1 MTVLTRTDRSLIAQW
16 WWTVDRWSAG
26 AVICL
31 ITIGTVLSFAAS
43 PSIAVKFDYPI
54 FHFVYRT
61 LMYSIPAA
69 GVLFFVSLLRPRHIR
84 RLAAVV
90 FVVSLVLIGLTLIIG
105 QEVNG
110 ANRWIRIGPV
120 SLQPSEFIKPA
131 FVVLAA
137 WLFAAG
143 NKIPSFPGNA
153 LAGLLY
159 VMVSI
164 LLVLQPDFGQLL
176 LLSAVWGTMFFMA
189 GIPLVWMA
197 VLGIGAT
204 GGALAAYA
212 YVPHVTSR
220 IDRFFNPEVGDTY
233 QVDKAIEAFKEG
245 GFVGLG
251 PGEGRIK
258 NVLPDAHTDF
268 VFAVAGEEYGI
279 LACLV
284 LVGIFCFIVAR
295 SYLRAMTAN
304 DQFMQLA
311 GGGLVALFSLQTL
324 INMGVNLNLLPAKG
338 MTLPFVSYGGS
349 SLFAMALTIGMLLAV
364 TRRGWSSEHGV
375 QRL

>member
-31 ITIGTVLSFAAS
+31 IAIGAILSFAAS
-43 PSIAVKFDYPI
+43 PAIAVKFDYPI

-61 LMYSIPAA
+61 LMYSIPTI
-69 GVLFFVSLLRPRHIR
+69 GILLLVSLLRPRYVR

-90 FVVSLVLIGLTLIIG
+90 FVASLVLMGLTLIIG

-110 ANRWIRIGPV
+110 ANRWIGIGPF

-137 WLFAAG
+137 WLFAAR
-143 NKIPSFPGNA
+143 NKVPGFPGNG

-159 VMVSI
+159 VMVAV

-176 LLSAVWGTMFFMA
+176 LLSAVWAGMFFMA

-197 VLGIGAT
+197 ALGIGSM

-220 IDRFFNPEVGDTY
+220 IDRFFNSDAGDNY
-233 QVDKAIEAFKEG
+233 QVEMAIEAFKQG
-245 GFVGLG
+245 GLVGLG
-251 PGEGRIK
+251 PGEGHIK
-258 NVLPDAHTDF
+258 NMLPDAHTDF

-284 LVGIFCFIVAR
+284 LVGIFCFIIAR
-295 SYLRAMTAN
+295 SYVRAMTAN
-304 DQFMQLA
+304 DQFVQLA
-311 GGGLVALFSLQTL
+311 GGGLAALFSLQTL

-349 SLFAMALTIGMLLAV
+349 SLFAMALTIGMLLAL
-364 TRRGWSSEHGV
+364 TRRGWSAEHGV
-375 QRL
+375 QNL

>member
-43 PSIAVKFDYPI
+43 PSIAIKFGYPT

-61 LMYSIPAA
+61 LMYSLPAA
-69 GVLFFVSLLRPRHIR
+69 GVLFLVSLLSPRYVR

-90 FVVSLVLIGLTLIIG
+90 FVVSLVLVGLTLIIG

-110 ANRWIRIGPV
+110 ANRWIRIGPF

-143 NKIPSFPGNA
+143 NKIPGFPGNS

-159 VMVSI
+159 VMVGI
-164 LLVLQPDFGQLL
+164 LLVFQPDFGQLL

-189 GIPLVWMA
+189 GIPLIWMA

-204 GGALAAYA
+204 GGAFAAYA

-233 QVDKAIEAFKEG
+233 QVGKAIEAFKEG

-284 LVGIFCFIVAR
+284 LVGIFCLIIAR
-295 SYLRAMTAN
+295 SYLRAMAAN
-304 DQFMQLA
+304 DQFVQLA

-364 TRRGWSSEHGV
+364 TRRGWSGEHGV

>member
-16 WWTVDRWSAG
+16 WWTVDRWSVG

-31 ITIGTVLSFAAS
+31 ITIGMVLSFAAS

-176 LLSAVWGTMFFMA
+176 LLSAVWGGMFFMA

-197 VLGIGAT
+197 ALGIGAVSGT
-204 GGALAAYA
+204 LAAYA

>member
-176 LLSAVWGTMFFMA
+176 LLSAVWGGMFFMA
-189 GIPLVWMA
+189 GIPLIWMA